1 MRKKEGETLVDSYV
15 ALGDSLTVG
24 VGRSLFA
31 PGFPQRY
38 AMMAKQDLDTKI
50 RLSIFAR
57 SGATT
62 EEILK
67 SLDSPRVQCEL
78 GQAEIISITAGGNDL
93 IDATQGFRKNN
104 DEKVFYDA
112 LTKCKENI
120 STIIYKI
127 KEFKSVNGESQRL
140 YFIRLFN
147 LYNPFPEVE
156 IAEYWI
162 SKFNNHL
169 ENFSKEKYLSVVDIN
184 RAFDHHVKELIS
196 IDKVHPNDKGYEV
209 MADLMRNSGYSPLQ

>member
-1 MRKKEGETLVDSYV
+1 MRNKEGETKLDSYV

-31 PGFPQRY
+31 PGFPQMY
-38 AMMAKQDLDTKI
+38 TTMAEKDLDKKI

-62 EEILK
+62 NEILK
-67 SLDSPRVQCEL
+67 SLNSPRVQCEL

-93 IDATQGFRKNN
+93 IDATQEFSKNN
-104 DEKVFYDA
+104 DEEVFFEA
-112 LTKCKENI
+112 LIKCKENI
-120 STIIYKI
+120 STILHKI
-127 KEFKSVNGESQRL
+127 NEFKSVSGEKGTL

-147 LYNPFPEVE
+147 LYNPLPEVE

-162 SKFNNHL
+162 AKFNKHL
-169 ENFSKEKYLSVVDIN
+169 ESFSKEKYLKVLDIN
-184 RAFDHHVKELIS
+184 RAFDHREKKLIS
-196 IDKVHPNDKGYEV
+196 KDKVHPNDKGYEV
-209 MADLMRNSGYSPLQ
+209 MADLMRKSGYSPLR